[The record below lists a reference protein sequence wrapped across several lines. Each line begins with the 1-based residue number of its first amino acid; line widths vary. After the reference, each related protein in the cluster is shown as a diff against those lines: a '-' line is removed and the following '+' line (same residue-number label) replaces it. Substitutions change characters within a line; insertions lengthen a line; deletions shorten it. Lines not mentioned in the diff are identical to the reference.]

1 MLVYDHVN
9 TVTLSP
15 RLGAMA
21 GIAGSLFFAMMW
33 TAAVVADGSWQLGEM
48 TLSELGDRFRSGH
61 LLFNTGAMV
70 AGILSLLFSV
80 GLFKVLSPKLVGR
93 VGAAMMAL
101 ASLLLIGV
109 GLFPID
115 TGTPHT
121 VVSLS
126 FFGTAALAL
135 ALLISPF
142 AKSYVFHPGMAYLTA
157 ILLLVCLVGAAILAL
172 PAIEALAVGC
182 LLLWMFVVSIRM
194 MWHHPAR

>member
-1 MLVYDHVN
+1 MN
-9 TVTLSP
+9 TVFLSP

-48 TLSELGDRFRSGH
+48 TLSELGDRSRNGY

-70 AGILSLLFSV
+70 TGILSLLFSV
-80 GLFKVLSPKLVGR
+80 GLYKVLSPGIMGR
-93 VGAAMMAL
+93 GGAAMMGL

-121 VVSLS
+121 VVSFT
-126 FFGTAALAL
+126 FFGSTALAL
-135 ALLISPF
+135 ALLIIPF
-142 AKSYVFHPGMAYLTA
+142 AKSYVFHPSMAMLTA
-157 ILLLVCLVGAAILAL
+157 MLLLVGLGAAAILTL
-172 PAIEALAVGC
+172 PALEALAVGC

>member
-1 MLVYDHVN
+1 MVHGCVN
-9 TVTLSP
+9 TAFLSP

-21 GIAGSLFFAMMW
+21 GITGSLFFAIMW
-33 TAAVVADGSWQLGEM
+33 TAAVFVDGNWHLGEM
-48 TLSELGDRFRSGH
+48 TLSELGDRSRSGY

-70 AGILSLLFSV
+70 TGILSLLFSV
-80 GLFKVLSPKLVGR
+80 GLYKVLSPGLMGR
-93 VGAAMMAL
+93 AGAVLMGL
-101 ASLLLIGV
+101 ASLMLIGV

-121 VVSLS
+121 VVSYS

-135 ALLISPF
+135 VLLISPF
-142 AKSYVFHPGMAYLTA
+142 AKSYVFHPSMAMLTG
-157 ILLLVCLVGAAILAL
+157 LLVLVCLVGAAILEL
-172 PAIEALAVGC
+172 PGLEALAVGC